1 MSTPTTN
8 RRVLLDSGKPERHAT
23 TPSKTPGRRVLGELA
38 TNAKVSPQKPA
49 ITSIKPQAPPSPSP
63 RKQSRALPLPKNEN
77 ASSEALRQE
86 RMTARKRSI
95 HEVED
100 AVVREDAPGFPAKR
114 VAGRADLS
122 KSSRPPIHVR
132 PDTTA
137 TAPTMPTINL
147 HRASSVEGSPE
158 PAPQNTQETT
168 GTIASFSSLIDY
180 TAAAS
185 PKFHTSSPPEPAG
198 TRVKT
203 QAETLRLRLQ
213 AALYKVKTDQIFI
226 PLDDLDIPPKYQRKP
241 AETNAVASP
250 SGQQTPPHSQAEYT
264 TATTT
269 TTENLDASSAALK
282 LLPAPLLR
290 PTAYSTRFIESPTLP
305 SSPPA
310 TGPNH
315 DDTTPRA
322 LSAQRDTDP
331 TTPTAA
337 RRASVPAQLSSPP
350 GSGSTDG
357 DEVRRAATEGEL
369 TSSVRKGRAASGLL
383 ELMRSA

>member
-23 TPSKTPGRRVLGELA
+23 TPSKTPGRRVFGELA

-137 TAPTMPTINL
+137 TAPVCAAFYLVWRYANGVCRQCPPSTSTAHLQWRGRP
-147 HRASSVEGSPE
+147 SPHLK
-158 PAPQNTQETT
+158 T
-168 GTIASFSSLIDY
+168 
-180 TAAAS
+180 
-185 PKFHTSSPPEPAG
+185 PKRP
-198 TRVKT
+198 R
-203 QAETLRLRLQ
+203 
-213 AALYKVKTDQIFI
+213 
-226 PLDDLDIPPKYQRKP
+226 
-241 AETNAVASP
+241 
-250 SGQQTPPHSQAEYT
+250 
-264 TATTT
+264 
-269 TTENLDASSAALK
+269 
-282 LLPAPLLR
+282 APLHLFR
-290 PTAYSTRFIESPTLP
+290 
-305 SSPPA
+305 
-310 TGPNH
+310 H
-315 DDTTPRA
+315 
-322 LSAQRDTDP
+322 
-331 TTPTAA
+331 
-337 RRASVPAQLSSPP
+337 
-350 GSGSTDG
+350 
-357 DEVRRAATEGEL
+357 
-369 TSSVRKGRAASGLL
+369 
-383 ELMRSA
+383 